1 MASRTYLFDLEQ
13 QRVSIT
19 VNLDVAQ
26 ELNVTGS
33 IAFAPVLL
41 TAARPEGDPPLGEG
55 ACQSLIVHIA
65 DHEHTQRVKIL
76 DDRSKQPLSITF
88 QTLGH
93 IIG

>member
-19 VNLDVAQ
+19 VNLDLTQ
-26 ELNVTGS
+26 ELNMTGS
-33 IAFAPVLL
+33 IAFSPVLL
-41 TAARPEGDPPLGEG
+41 TTARPEGDPSLGEG

-76 DDRSKQPLSITF
+76 DDRGKQPLGVTF
-88 QTLGH
+88 QPLGH